1 MDLISQTLAEWLLA
15 LRLTASEE
23 ATLAAV
29 VSALATLL
37 LILTFSSR
45 LPLQRREQRR
55 AGEDPARCEFRI
67 IGTSLKPLTEPARV
81 LLASLGPAPS
91 RLAALTAWLAR
102 DCDDLQPKIEALILY
117 GTAFRALC
125 RRPDGSACE
134 IVGQPR
140 DGAAVLSIGVPSEDA
155 RALEESRGALTRVT
169 GEARFLREIVDHA
182 PVLAWSVGAD
192 GHVDWA
198 NAAYRDRFDAPREGD
213 GSLPDHRIAD
223 AFAHV
228 LEQVPLTA
236 RDDGTS
242 RRLVSVPGREAAG
255 EPHWFEVSQCP
266 GEAGATLGFALD
278 ADSLVAA
285 EASLRRFVETL
296 TETFAHLPIGL
307 AVFDKNRRLGLF
319 NPALTDLVKID
330 AVWLAGRP
338 SLRDFL
344 ERLRETRQMPEQKD
358 FTAWRRKLTEL
369 EEGARDGTYEENW
382 VLPSGKIF
390 RVTGRPHPQGA
401 LAFLFED
408 ISTAI
413 QLERRYRSELELSQ
427 ATLDRLSE
435 AVAVFDASGTLVF
448 VNNAF
453 VTLWSLDPMDRLE
466 GPGVVEMTGLWAGR
480 CAPSSVWAEL
490 AEFATGAEARAS
502 WTASIE
508 TLEARCLEILVAPLP
523 DASSLVVFRDMA
535 APAAAG
541 AGTEAEVETPAT
553 ADPILG
559 ALALEQLEAPVE
571 AAIRQVMAA
580 IPAAQSPGAFQAL
593 GSAAQG
599 LRDALTRA
607 RELRALGVAEPVR
620 PTAEVPLPALATA
633 LDGRGMMLVT
643 PAGAQDWPPV
653 LRRAAIALGL
663 AAADRAG
670 PGAEIRISLE
680 ATPEVARLTVTP
692 VPALAGRGT
701 AEGPGFSLARHVVEA
716 AGGSLAAS
724 GPDAADSLVAE
735 LPTTPAIPATA
746 EVVRAF
752 GEGSIRRA

>member
-1 MDLISQTLAEWLLA
+1 MDLVSQMLAEWLPA

-37 LILTFSSR
+37 LIIAFSAR
-45 LPLQRREQRR
+45 LPLQRRALRR
-55 AGEDPARCEFRI
+55 TAEDPARCEFRI

-91 RLAALTAWLAR
+91 RLVALTTWLAR

-155 RALEESRGALTRVT
+155 RALEEARGALARVS
-169 GEARFLREIVDHA
+169 GEARFLREVVDHA

-242 RRLVSVPGREAAG
+242 RRLVAIPGREAAG

-369 EEGARDGTYEENW
+369 EEGAREGTYEENW

-413 QLERRYRSELELSQ
+413 QLERRYRSDLELSQ

-448 VNNAF
+448 VNTAF
-453 VTLWSLDPMDRLE
+453 VTLWELDPMDRLE
-466 GPGVVEMTGLWAGR
+466 GPGVVEMTGIWAGR
-480 CAPSSVWAEL
+480 CAPSGIWAEL

-502 WTASIE
+502 WTAIVE
-508 TLEARCLEILVAPLP
+508 TRDARRLEILVAPLP
-523 DASSLVVFRDMA
+523 DASSLVVFRDAVAGPA
-535 APAAAG
+535 APGVAAA
-541 AGTEAEVETPAT
+541 AS
-553 ADPILG
+553 ADPMLG

-571 AAIRQVMAA
+571 AAIGQLTAA
-580 IPAAQSPGAFQAL
+580 IPAAQSSGAFQAL
-593 GSAAQG
+593 TTATQG

-607 RELRALGVAEPVR
+607 RELRALGVAAPAPPV
-620 PTAEVPLPALATA
+620 ADAPLPALATA
-633 LDGRGMMLVT
+633 LEGRGMTLVA
-643 PAGAQDWPPV
+643 PAEARDWRPG

-663 AAADRAG
+663 AAADRTG
-670 PGAEIRISLE
+670 PGAEIRITLDAAPGSM
-680 ATPEVARLTVTP
+680 RLTVAP
-692 VPALAGRGT
+692 DPALPGRGAT
-701 AEGPGFSLARHVVEA
+701 EGPGLALARHVVEA
-716 AGGSLAAS
+716 AGGSLAVS
-724 GPDAADSLVAE
+724 QPDAPDSFVAE
-735 LPTTPAIPATA
+735 LPDAPAMPGA
-746 EVVRAF
+746 
-752 GEGSIRRA
+752 GEGMARRA